1 RGPPSPPAGA
11 HRRIRRAT
19 SEAEAVD
26 PLHIADLRVSR
37 RPGHPHIGDLEWITA
52 RWAACRAGL
61 PAALGCPPPRDTDAG
76 HCGRVGAAYAAAVT
90 NQQLRLSVGASAGQR
105 TVAVVTGVLVAAIG
119 AAFVLVPLLAGGLV
133 RRLTGPGD
141 GFASYEEARDL
152 PPGMLPPALR
162 ESTSGSEGPGPF
174 LGLCGLPFVLLGVY
188 LVLRVLRTAAWL
200 DGSRVRVRGAIRSRT
215 VDLAIARVDLVRA
228 DASARAGRSPGI
240 VVTDRASGHRVTI
253 PLRGM
258 GLPVLPPSEL
268 RALAD
273 AFAAGRPGAE
283 PSDEARAVAADLRR
297 LADA

>member
-1 RGPPSPPAGA
+1 M
-11 HRRIRRAT
+11 
-19 SEAEAVD
+19 
-26 PLHIADLRVSR
+26 
-37 RPGHPHIGDLEWITA
+37 
-52 RWAACRAGL
+52 
-61 PAALGCPPPRDTDAG
+61 
-76 HCGRVGAAYAAAVT
+76 T

-105 TVAVVTGVLVAAIG
+105 TVAVVTGVLVAAVG
-119 AAFVLVPLLAGGLV
+119 AAFVLVPLLAGGLL

-162 ESTSGSEGPGPF
+162 ESGGGSEGPGPF

-200 DGSRVRVRGAIRSRT
+200 DGSRVRVRGAIRSRS
-215 VDLAIARVDLVRA
+215 VDLAIASVDSWSHGETAV
-228 DASARAGRSPGI
+228 DPSTRAGRSPAI

-283 PSDEARAVAADLRR
+283 PSAEARALAADLRR